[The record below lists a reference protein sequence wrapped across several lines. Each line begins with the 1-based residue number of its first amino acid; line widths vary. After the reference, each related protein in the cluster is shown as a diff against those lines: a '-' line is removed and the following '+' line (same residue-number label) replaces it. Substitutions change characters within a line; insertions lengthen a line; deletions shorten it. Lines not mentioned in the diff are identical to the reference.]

1 MRPLPDLLFELEQ
14 VALRPMSVLEKIE
27 RLNNLGWEFVEAWP
41 PRALEIHHQV
51 MHLLDDPTLPRA
63 VYHKGLADALILR
76 AGYRWIDGHYTE
88 SITDS
93 LEALTI
99 LSDLNHVETSL
110 ARVYFNLGIAYQR
123 LGDYATAQEAH
134 VQQLEAA
141 EATGDPVARCAAL
154 RNIGLLYFRLG
165 DQQVALYNYQQ
176 CVEILGEDH
185 PFMAGVYINVSNIYM
200 ARGELEPAL
209 SNGLRSLILF
219 QKLGYAMGQSRTHA
233 NVSRIYGA
241 MGQFDI
247 AEMHL
252 QKADEFAAQSENTY
266 AHLLS
271 TINRGEL
278 RLKQGRLFD
287 AISEM
292 NRALTI
298 ASDTHDRW
306 QQGMCYR
313 YLAQIYEQQGDPVT
327 ALANYRSYVAVRD
340 EMFNEENLARIRNIE
355 QMRRIRNA
363 EIEADTQR
371 RLREQEHQNTE
382 RLLKMKDNFLNAAT
396 HDLKNPLAVIAS
408 SVGRLRYMISRDHI
422 QAFEIFDRIDT
433 TIVQMR
439 DLIAELLEIA
449 RLQTGY
455 ILNRESDDLVTLVR
469 SVIEN
474 FRELADGK
482 NIRVRLN
489 SERSKII
496 ASIDT
501 PRLRQVITNLV
512 VNAIH
517 YTPQF
522 GEINI
527 HIELSKNG
535 KMYVVRV
542 NDTGVGIPEADL
554 PHIFDMFYRA
564 SNQRSETQGTGLGL
578 AIAKSIIE
586 QHGGKIWVE
595 SVLGRGS
602 TFAFSLPTEPAA

>member
-1 MRPLPDLLFELEQ
+1 MRPLPDLLFELAQ
-14 VALRPMSVLEKIE
+14 VSYRATSVLEKIE

-41 PRALEIHHQV
+41 PRALEIHQQV
-51 MHLLDDPTLPRA
+51 MRLLDDPSLPKS

-76 AGYRWIDGHYTE
+76 AGYEWIDGHYVQ

-141 EATGDPVARCAAL
+141 EATGDSIARCAAL

-165 DQQVALYNYQQ
+165 DHQVALYNYQQ
-176 CVEILGEDH
+176 CEDILGVDH
-185 PFMAGVYINVSNIYM
+185 PFLAGVYINVSNVHM

-209 SNGLRSLILF
+209 DYALRSLRLF
-219 QKLGYAMGQSRTHA
+219 QGLGYAMGQSRIHA
-233 NVSRIYGA
+233 NLSRIYGTLE
-241 MGQFDI
+241 QFDV
-247 AEMHL
+247 AETHL
-252 QKADEFAAQSENTY
+252 QQADEFAAQSENTY
-266 AHLLS
+266 AHLLT

-278 RLKQGRLFD
+278 RLKQGRLDD
-287 AISEM
+287 AITEI
-292 NRALTI
+292 NRALSI
-298 ASDTHDRW
+298 ATDTQDRW
-306 QQGMCYR
+306 QQSICYR
-313 YLAQIYEQQGDPVT
+313 LLAQIYELQGDAVS
-327 ALANYRSYVAVRD
+327 ALAGYRSYVGVRD
-340 EMFNEENLARIRNIE
+340 AMFNEESLARIRNVE
-355 QMRRIRNA
+355 QMRRIHNA
-363 EIEADTQR
+363 ETEADTQR

-382 RLLKMKDNFLNAAT
+382 RLLKMKDDFLNAAT

-408 SVGRLRYMISRDHI
+408 SVGRLRYMISRDYDS
-422 QAFEIFDRIDT
+422 AFEIFDRIDT

-455 ILNRESDDLVTLVR
+455 ILNRESDDLVLLVGN
-469 SVIEN
+469 VIGN

-482 NIRVRLN
+482 HIRVRMH

-496 ASIDT
+496 VSIDT
-501 PRLRQVITNLV
+501 PRLRQVITNLL

-517 YTPQF
+517 YTPQA

-535 KMYVVRV
+535 KMYIVRV
-542 NDTGVGIPEADL
+542 NDNGVGIPESDL
-554 PHIFDMFYRA
+554 PHIFEMFYRA

-586 QHGGKIWVE
+586 QHGGRIWVE
-595 SVLGRGS
+595 SVIGRGS
-602 TFAFSLPTEPAA
+602 TFAFSLPAEPAA